1 MSFTAFGTSDN
12 LPSSWPAGVR
22 YDHNSSRY
30 VYSVSNAYQIAALQ
44 HVHVVDI
51 DVPQVLSVP
60 NVMSLT
66 LPVMKNLPLE
76 SRLYFFYV
84 TQASKDDQLSFLPV
98 SLSGNTING
107 NAVSYTFVLT
117 GEQELFIAI
126 GVNDNYIIHA
136 FGKNN
141 PSLDLI
147 NHLPTE
153 YWEFQGEV
161 APIFGPSFEYQAMP
175 SASSDMYNGVVAPI
189 GPTTVITGMEGFL
202 TADVPVPTQAFNG
215 FLCNESG
222 LYLVDPQ
229 LEARLGYTAVDGVGT
244 NLGPYYANFSEFNA
258 DGSFSKHATAPAFVP
273 FESNIAPI
281 TPAFASLSGV
291 NFKTSDNSTAAVTL
305 GPFGALTEY
314 LMWPTQPFY
323 PAPTAIG
330 DNTLIASITPNKL
343 VGGSYY
349 GFQCNVAG
357 FWSINYHS
365 GSASNWTGIAPGQ
378 LKNSL
383 LLVLDS
389 TTTTVKFTVRGGI
402 SQYGPQAANIEAP
415 IGDTVML
422 PLDVGDIIMLAGEF
436 LYIGADF
443 SLGFYLDADVT
454 FLRIGDYPVA
464 PPAPLAPLVPAESTI
479 DWRYNTSFLF
489 PMMAGKY
496 YVPSF
501 SWDDSSG
508 GTKGEAIIIGGIAF
522 VYWAPFELPPG
533 PPGPFGPFSALRSAP
548 EPLAKSLIFSVNAA
562 NKNPDIFS
570 SLSKS
575 LAGSNAIAIQR
586 SRSQTKALASRRGD
600 LPSPSTT
607 QPMFTLNDMERMI
620 NQALDSRD
628 SRTSS
633 VASSSSSSSTAGKEP
648 ESKKRKISFAK
659 K

>member
-1 MSFTAFGTSDN
+1 MSFTAFGSSDN

-84 TQASKDDQLSFLPV
+84 TQATKDDQLSFLPV

-153 YWEFQGEV
+153 YWEFHGEV

-175 SASSDMYNGVVAPI
+175 SASSDMYNGVAAPL
-189 GPTTVITGMEGFL
+189 GPTTVITGMEGFI
-202 TADVPVPTQAFNG
+202 TADVPVPTQVFNG

-258 DGSFSKHATAPAFVP
+258 DGSFNKHATAPAFVP
-273 FESNIAPI
+273 FESNIAP
-281 TPAFASLSGV
+281 TPPPPSSASLRGV
-291 NFKTSDNSTAAVTL
+291 NFETDADSTALVAL
-305 GPFGALTEY
+305 APFGSPTGY
-314 LMWPTQPFY
+314 LLWPTQPFY

-330 DNTLIASITPNKL
+330 DNSLIASITPNKL
-343 VGGSYY
+343 VGGTYY

-357 FWSINYHS
+357 FWSVNYHS
-365 GSASNWTGIAPGQ
+365 MFASTWADGKLEAST
-378 LKNSL
+378 LM
-383 LLVLDS
+383 VLDS
-389 TTTTVKFTVRGGI
+389 TASTVKFIFRCGV
-402 SQYGPQAANIEAP
+402 SQAGAKVPDIPGP

-422 PLDVGDIIMLAGEF
+422 PLDAGDIIMLAGEF
-436 LYIGADF
+436 QAGGGYAFVSG
-443 SLGFYLDADVT
+443 SYLDANVT
-454 FLRIGDYPVA
+454 FLRIGDYPIA
-464 PPAPLAPLVPAESTI
+464 PPAPLAPLAPAESTI

-489 PMMAGKY
+489 ALEAGKY

-508 GTKGEAIIIGGIAF
+508 GTKGEAVIIGGIAF
-522 VYWAPFELPPG
+522 VYWAPFELPPA

-548 EPLAKSLIFSVNAA
+548 EPLAKSLISSVNAA

-586 SRSQTKALASRRGD
+586 SRSQAKPVGSRRGD

-628 SRTSS
+628 SRASA
-633 VASSSSSSSTAGKEP
+633 VAYY
-648 ESKKRKISFAK
+648 
-659 K
+659 